1 MFFCHPRAQYGI
13 VIYILRC
20 CHISL
25 IYAHGAL
32 LAVVIGACLC
42 HDWETMP
49 RDLSP
54 VIHQLIRWRTANNL
68 SQSEAVRIL
77 ANAGL
82 PVKLGTLQHW
92 EIGHRSPH
100 PVTAGALSRFL
111 EEHPRFRP
119 PRSRD
124 KGEEIPKILPPVI
137 QQLMRWRKANR
148 LSQAQAAHVLVD
160 AGLPVS
166 VRTLQSWEIG
176 RRAPQPLSAAA
187 LGRFL
192 EEHPNVSIGRGKP
205 RD

>member
-1 MFFCHPRAQYGI
+1 
-13 VIYILRC
+13 
-20 CHISL
+20 
-25 IYAHGAL
+25 
-32 LAVVIGACLC
+32 
-42 HDWETMP
+42 MP

-100 PVTAGALSRFL
+100 SITTAALSRFL
-111 EEHPRFRP
+111 EEHPHIRRQK
-119 PRSRD
+119 SRD
-124 KGEEIPKILPPVI
+124 KGEEIPKNLLPVI
-137 QQLMRWRKANR
+137 QQLIRWRKANR

-176 RRAPQPLSAAA
+176 RRSPQPLSAAA
-187 LGRFL
+187 LARFL
-192 EEHPNVSIGRGKP
+192 EEHPSVSIGRGGKP
-205 RD
+205 HD